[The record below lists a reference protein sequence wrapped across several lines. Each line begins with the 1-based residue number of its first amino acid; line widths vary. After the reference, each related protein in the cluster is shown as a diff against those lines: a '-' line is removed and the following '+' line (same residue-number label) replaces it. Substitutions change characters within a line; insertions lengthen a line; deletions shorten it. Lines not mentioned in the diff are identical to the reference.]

1 MFHLYYAFYTF
12 IFCKWYLLVYYDI
25 FCPALNKDF
34 HNNNNN
40 TTTTTTTTNNNNN
53 NNNNDK

>member
-12 IFCKWYLLVYYDI
+12 IFCKWYLLVYYAI

-34 HNNNNN
+34 HNNNNTN
-40 TTTTTTTTNNNNN
+40 TNTTNNNNN
-53 NNNNDK
+53 NNNNNDK